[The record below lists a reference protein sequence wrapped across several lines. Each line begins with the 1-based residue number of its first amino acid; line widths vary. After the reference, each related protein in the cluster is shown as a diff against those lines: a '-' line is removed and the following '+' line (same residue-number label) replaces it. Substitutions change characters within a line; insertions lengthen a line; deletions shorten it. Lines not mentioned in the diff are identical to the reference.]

1 MKLYRTLNILTFLL
15 ALGIGGMV
23 WVAARI
29 CLWPLQGWTGC
40 ATPEASEV
48 LVAHMHTAQ
57 HSLHQT
63 TLAVVAIAFT
73 GLGFWGYQHLQ
84 AQVLAQ
90 VRAQVRAQTEA
101 HLKETLPKQTEKA
114 LAAAVRE
121 EVPKTVQS
129 YLIARLD
136 EAHNTED

>member
-1 MKLYRTLNILTFLL
+1 MKLYRTLNILNCLL

-29 CLWPLQGWTGC
+29 CLWPLHGWTGC
-40 ATPEASEV
+40 AAPQASEV
-48 LVAHMHTAQ
+48 LAAHMHTAQ

-63 TLAVVAIAFT
+63 TLAVVAIALT
-73 GLGFWGYQHLQ
+73 GLGFWGYQNLQ

-90 VRAQVRAQTEA
+90 VRAQTEA
-101 HLKETLPKQTEKA
+101 HLMETLPKQTEKA
-114 LAAAVRE
+114 LAAVVRE
-121 EVPKTVQS
+121 EVPKAVQS

>member
-29 CLWPLQGWTGC
+29 CLWPLHGWTGC

-90 VRAQVRAQTEA
+90 VRAQTEA

-121 EVPKTVQS
+121 EVPKAVQR